1 MPRMLRSGFRS
12 TPLRA
17 LGFVLLLAVGGCAA
31 PAGAE
36 RPICDAGWLDIPA
49 VAAQGVGVRELP
61 LPIECIEE
69 IGPRR
74 LRVGFTLPAG
84 PDCYL
89 LQRVVLEESAD
100 AVSIG
105 LIGAVNDDPNAG
117 SCPAEPRRVVTE
129 MDLAARVGERILLD
143 GGAGAGGG

>member
-1 MPRMLRSGFRS
+1 VKPAGLS
-12 TPLRA
+12 A
-17 LGFVLLLAVGGCAA
+17 LGLLLGLASCAA

-36 RPICDAGWLDIPA
+36 RPICDAQWLDVPA

-61 LPIECIEE
+61 LAIECVEE

-89 LQRVVLEESAD
+89 LQRVELQESAE

-105 LIGAVNDDPNAG
+105 LIGAVNNDPNAG
-117 SCPAEPRRVVTE
+117 SCPQEPRRVVTE
-129 MDLAARVGERILLD
+129 MDLAAQIGERRLLD
-143 GGAGAGGG
+143 AGAE

>member
-1 MPRMLRSGFRS
+1 M
-12 TPLRA
+12 
-17 LGFVLLLAVGGCAA
+17 
-31 PAGAE
+31 PAGAQ
-36 RPICDAGWLDIPA
+36 RAVCDAGWLDVPA

-89 LQRVVLEESAD
+89 LRRVVLEESAD

-117 SCPAEPRRVVTE
+117 SCPEEARRVATE
-129 MDLAARVGERILLD
+129 IDLAAPIGERLLLD
-143 GGAGAGGG
+143 GGGGSGAG

>member
-1 MPRMLRSGFRS
+1 MTRPS
-12 TPLRA
+12 RA
-17 LGFVLLLAVGGCAA
+17 AFGLLLGLASCAM
-31 PAGAE
+31 PAGAQ
-36 RPICDAGWLDIPA
+36 RAVCDAGWLDIPA
-49 VAAQGVGVRELP
+49 VAAQGVGVQEVP

-89 LQRVVLEESAD
+89 LRRVVLQESAD

-117 SCPAEPRRVVTE
+117 SCPEEARRVVTE
-129 MDLAARVGERILLD
+129 IDLAARIGERLLLD
-143 GGAGAGGG
+143 GGGGSGAG

>member
-1 MPRMLRSGFRS
+1 MPRMLPPGFRS

-17 LGFVLLLAVGGCAA
+17 AGFALLLAVGGCAA
-31 PAGAE
+31 PSGAE
-36 RPICDAGWLDIPA
+36 RPICDAEWLDVPA
-49 VAAQGVGVRELP
+49 VAAQGVGVQELP
-61 LPIECIEE
+61 LTIACVEE

-74 LRVGFTLPAG
+74 LRVGFSFPAG

-89 LQRVVLEESAD
+89 LQRVNLQESAD

-117 SCPAEPRRVVTE
+117 SCPEEPRWAVTE
-129 MDLAARVGERILLD
+129 MDLAARIGERILLD
-143 GGAGAGGG
+143 GGAE